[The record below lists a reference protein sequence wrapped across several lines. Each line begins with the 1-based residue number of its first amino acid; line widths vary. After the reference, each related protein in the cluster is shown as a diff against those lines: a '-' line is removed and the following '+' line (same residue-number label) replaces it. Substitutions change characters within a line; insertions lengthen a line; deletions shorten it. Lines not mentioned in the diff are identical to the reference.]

1 MKMRRRRIA
10 TTEINRKVM
19 PCHLYKDSIT
29 PRGWRKIMFRH
40 QNSIQVSTSI
50 KTCRIPHLLEII
62 SKWMI
67 RVGQGPFQ
75 QAHLRHRPRKYQE
88 IRKVGSWWCPSAK
101 SKRKLLIS
109 KKRLSNNWKFRR
121 WKKRKST
128 STNSSKRTNQKKKVS
143 TSSSSPISKVVT
155 ITIEA

>member
-1 MKMRRRRIA
+1 MERQIRIEVKMKMRRWRIA

-29 PRGWRKIMFRH
+29 PKGWRKIMCRH

-50 KTCRIPHLLEII
+50 KTCRIPHLEII

-67 RVGQGPFQ
+67 KAGLGPFQ
-75 QAHLRHRPRKYQE
+75 QVHLRHRPRKYQE

-101 SKRKLLIS
+101 SKRKLSIP
-109 KKRLSNNWKFRR
+109 KKRPSNNRKCRSS
-121 WKKRKST
+121 KKRKSI
-128 STNSSKRTNQKKKVS
+128 SINCSRRTNQKKKVS
-143 TSSSSPISKVVT
+143 T
-155 ITIEA
+155 